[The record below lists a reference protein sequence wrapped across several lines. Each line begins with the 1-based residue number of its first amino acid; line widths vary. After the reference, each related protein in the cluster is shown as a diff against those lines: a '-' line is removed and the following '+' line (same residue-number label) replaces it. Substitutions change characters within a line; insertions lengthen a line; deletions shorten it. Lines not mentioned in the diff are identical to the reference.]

1 MRSYPFF
8 IVATVFIFAALL
20 LWVAVTRYNDFV
32 LHQTAVSEQ
41 ISTGVANQVALVIE
55 DKKRLVSLFANE
67 QSGLLKF
74 LANNPDSDEIHA
86 HIEKKLRQYFPDYFV
101 YTLADA
107 NGAPYF
113 EDFDGNLSELCKE
126 DIIRFLKTGLNR
138 PRIHPNP
145 NAYHFD
151 IMGGLQVNGKPNIL
165 FVSFHASM
173 LTRVLANAQSPEHS
187 LILVMPMPGQKAL
200 IEVTPGGARNKLERL
215 NYTLNASELSL
226 VLSRKA
232 VPGTRWEVIDMANPN
247 LFPNYKRKLIL
258 QSLTIFIPFLFFAT
272 ATWYLFLRAWRLRHE
287 AEVARDEFL
296 ATVSHELRTPLT
308 AIHGS
313 LGLVANGVTGKI
325 SARTAELVEI
335 AVKNSQRLILL
346 VNDLLDMRK
355 LESGKMQFDMRIINL
370 VEVIRHAIEENRAF
384 LQQHRTRCELITDR
398 DVVTVHAD
406 QNRLTQVMTN
416 LISNA
421 TKYGQEN
428 ETIEV
433 KIETRPETVRISVFN
448 KGDVIPVEFR
458 SRLFDKFTQLDSSDS
473 RSSGGSGLGLSIVKA
488 IIEAHGGKVGFTS
501 YRNVGTTIYFD
512 LPLAPAQP
520 VAAAGPQA

>member
-8 IVATVFIFAALL
+8 IIATVFIFAALL
-20 LWVAVTRYNDFV
+20 LWVAITRYHDFV
-32 LHQTAVSEQ
+32 LHQTAVSQ
-41 ISTGVANQVALVIE
+41 RIATGVANQVALVVA
-55 DKKRLVSLFANE
+55 DKKRRVKLFANE

-74 LANNPDSDEIHA
+74 LASNPDSDEIHG

-107 NGAPYF
+107 NGLPYF
-113 EDFDGNLSELCKE
+113 EDFDGNLSELCQE
-126 DIIRFLKTGLNR
+126 DILAFLKTRRNL

-145 NAYHFD
+145 NAYHYD
-151 IMGGLQVNGKPNIL
+151 IMDSLMVNGQRNIL

-173 LTRVLANAQSPEHS
+173 LIGVLANAQSPDHILM
-187 LILVMPMPGQKAL
+187 LIMPGPRPL
-200 IEVTPGGARNKLERL
+200 IEVTAQGTRNRLERL
-215 NYTLNASELSL
+215 DYRLTATELSR

-232 VPGTRWEVIDMANPN
+232 VPGTRWEVIDMAKPN
-247 LFPNYKRKLIL
+247 LFPNYRRQLVQ
-258 QSLTIFIPFLFFAT
+258 QSLMIFLPFLLFAF
-272 ATWYLFLRAWRLRHE
+272 ATWYLFRRAWRLRGE
-287 AEVARDEFL
+287 AEAARDEFL
-296 ATVSHELRTPLT
+296 AIVSHELRTPLT

-355 LESGKMQFDMRIINL
+355 LESGRMQFAMRIINL
-370 VEVIRHAIEENRAF
+370 VDVIRHAIDENRAL
-384 LQQHRTRCELITDR
+384 LQQHHTRCELETDSER
-398 DVVTVHAD
+398 VTVHGD

-421 TKYGQEN
+421 IKYGQEDG
-428 ETIEV
+428 TIKV
-433 KIETRPETVRISVFN
+433 RLETRSDSVRVSVLN
-448 KGDVIPVEFR
+448 KGEVIPVEFR

-473 RSSGGSGLGLSIVKA
+473 RASGGSGLGLSIVKA

-501 YRNVGTTIYFD
+501 FQNVGTTIYFD
-512 LPLAPAQP
+512 LPLAPT
-520 VAAAGPQA
+520 AGQAGARA